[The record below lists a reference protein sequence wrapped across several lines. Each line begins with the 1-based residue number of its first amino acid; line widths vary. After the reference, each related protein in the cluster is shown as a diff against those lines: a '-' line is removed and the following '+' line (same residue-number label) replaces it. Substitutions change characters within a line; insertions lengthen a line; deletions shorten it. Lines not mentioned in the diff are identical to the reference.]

1 MYLIIHCTPAGAGA
15 LEPAIRNLALL
26 SHQLPETE
34 DHLTA
39 APTPAAVVAEA
50 IAALDENAAP
60 GENNAAARHMPQ
72 ALRLLRQRPSLL
84 RCARNLLLEY
94 QPPETATCILQKDAA
109 TLAEHLLDAASA
121 EDRNRLKPD
130 R

>member
-1 MYLIIHCTPAGAGA
+1 MYLIIHCTPAGAEA

-26 SHQLPETE
+26 SHHLPETT

-39 APTPAAVVAEA
+39 APTPAAIVAEA
-50 IAALDENAAP
+50 IASLDENAAP
-60 GENNAAARHMPQ
+60 GEDTAANHMAQ

-84 RCARNLLLEY
+84 RNAQSILLEY
-94 QPPETATCILQKDAA
+94 QPPDTATDILQQDAA

-121 EDRNRLKPD
+121 EDRHRLTPG